1 MIVSFACKRT
11 EELFR
16 TQRSRYFGTITRAAC
31 RKLLM
36 VDAANRLSDLA
47 VPRGNHLE
55 PLHGNREGFHSIMIN
70 DQFRIVFRWTQN
82 GPADVAIVD
91 YH

>member
-16 TQRSRYFGTITRAAC
+16 TQRSRHFGTITRVAL
-31 RKLLM
+31 RKLFML
-36 VDAANRLSDLA
+36 AAAIRLLDLA

-55 PLHGNREGFHSIMIN
+55 PLHGDREGFHSIKIN

-82 GPADVAIVD
+82 GPADIAIVD